1 MKEIFYIIYY
11 LNRKFRRDETYV
23 EFYTIILLS
32 LFEIFFLVNLFYL
45 IFCIF
50 DIVWDIENIVV
61 AIIWLMLYL
70 KNFFLY
76 VRKEKY
82 KIIAEEF
89 DFKYQSKSMLY
100 LRLMAF
106 LIIIILLFILGEIV
120 S

>member
-11 LNRKFRRDETYV
+11 LNRKFRREETYI
-23 EFYTIILLS
+23 EFYTIILIS
-32 LFEIFFLVNLFYL
+32 FFELVFLINLFYL

-50 DIVWDIENIVV
+50 DIVWDIESIVITV
-61 AIIWLMLYL
+61 TYILLFF
-70 KNFFLY
+70 KNFFMY
-76 VRKEKY
+76 VWKEKH
-82 KIIAEEF
+82 KKIAEEF

-106 LIIIILLFILGEIV
+106 LMIIILLFILGEIV